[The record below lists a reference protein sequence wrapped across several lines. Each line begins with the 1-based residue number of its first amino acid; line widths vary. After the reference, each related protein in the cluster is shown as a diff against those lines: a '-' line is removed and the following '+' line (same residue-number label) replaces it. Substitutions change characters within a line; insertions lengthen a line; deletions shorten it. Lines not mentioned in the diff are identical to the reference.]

1 MTHIVHWKFVK
12 RRGALFLEQRGEKQ
26 CFALSTY
33 QAISMAS
40 LIISFFYFSL
50 FISFN
55 WEGPILNLCLFIGI
69 TQGSL
74 IQNQGLIF

>member
-40 LIISFFYFSL
+40 LIISFF
-50 FISFN
+50 IS
-55 WEGPILNLCLFIGI
+55 PCLFHLIGKDR
-69 TQGSL
+69 
-74 IQNQGLIF
+74 F